1 MTTWK
6 FITMNKKTAK
16 KKRLQEA
23 KRLGISVTPVVE
35 PVSVKPIRAP
45 WNDTRK
51 PKPITPAKE
60 RPIPKVVIDEDEDWL
75 EKGIDKAIERR
86 LKNG

>member
-1 MTTWK
+1 
-6 FITMNKKTAK
+6 MNKKTAK

-23 KRLGISVTPVVE
+23 KRLGISVNSPVQ
-35 PVSVKPIRAP
+35 PVSVKPI
-45 WNDTRK
+45 
-51 PKPITPAKE
+51 KE

>member
-1 MTTWK
+1 
-6 FITMNKKTAK
+6 MNKKTAK

-23 KRLGISVTPVVE
+23 KRLGISVSSPIQ
-35 PVSVKPIRAP
+35 PVSTKPIKAP

-51 PKPITPAKE
+51 PKPIKPVKE